1 MNCPNCNK
9 LLKPTQKFCPACGT
23 KIELPQMQEINTQA
37 ADEKPVLQY
46 GNTAEPITEEQP
58 VLSYGS
64 TGEPVSVPSQPLP
77 EEPQAPT
84 EFDDSFNRQPPS
96 TPQKKKNN
104 IVIIIVLAGAALLLI
119 AGGIFGAIKLFGSKD
134 NDKKADKLSSS
145 VSDTADTKPGEKSA
159 PKGSADPEA
168 VVKLFEKA
176 LNDNDEAAMQALVT
190 PENREVKAKTAFAVV
205 SALNNLTQNSLTY
218 KCELEDL
225 SYGVDKETADGNIK
239 ISAELPLVGTQSV
252 SPKASFK
259 KIDGSWYLDMITL
272 N

>member
-23 KIELPQMQEINTQA
+23 KIELPHIQDINTQA
-37 ADEKPVLQY
+37 ADETPVLQY
-46 GNTAEPITEEQP
+46 GNTAEPVAEEQP

-64 TGEPVSVPSQPLP
+64 TGEPVSVPSTPAY
-77 EEPQAPT
+77 EEQRSPA

-96 TPQKKKNN
+96 APPKKKNN

-119 AGGIFGAIKLFGSKD
+119 AGLVFGAVKLFGGKD
-134 NDKKADKLSSS
+134 DKKADKPSS
-145 VSDTADTKPGEKSA
+145 VSNTVDTKATDA
-159 PKGSADPEA
+159 PAQKGSADPEA

-218 KCELEDL
+218 KCELENL
-225 SYGVDKETADGNIK
+225 EYGDGEETASGNIK
-239 ISAELPLVGTQSV
+239 ISADLPVVGTQST

-259 KIDGSWYLDMITL
+259 KIDGEWYIDMITL
-272 N
+272 S

>member
-23 KIELPQMQEINTQA
+23 KIELPHIQDINTQA
-37 ADEKPVLQY
+37 ADETPVLQY
-46 GNTAEPITEEQP
+46 GNTAEPVAEEQP

-64 TGEPVSVPSQPLP
+64 TGEPVSVPSTPAY
-77 EEPQAPT
+77 EEQRSPA

-96 TPQKKKNN
+96 APPKKKNN
-104 IVIIIVLAGAALLLI
+104 IVMIIVLAGAALLLI
-119 AGGIFGAIKLFGSKD
+119 AGLVFGAVKLFGGKD
-134 NDKKADKLSSS
+134 DKKADKPSS
-145 VSDTADTKPGEKSA
+145 VSNTVDTKATDA
-159 PKGSADPEA
+159 PAQKGSADPEA

-205 SALNNLTQNSLTY
+205 SARNNLTQNSLTY
-218 KCELEDL
+218 KCELENL
-225 SYGVDKETADGNIK
+225 SYGGDKETADGNIK

-259 KIDGSWYLDMITL
+259 KIDGSWYLDMISLT
-272 N
+272 